1 MRSLLSIFILLAF
14 ASTGA
19 AQDYSTP
26 KPRRQWVTISIDWM
40 RTEPLHFAEHPLE
53 DLVGRQVNDVHNQ
66 PHDYETRDGRILI
79 DVVQFRKR
87 NTGFSAAVYPFG
99 LSVGPALGIRVSAE
113 TLPTIRIN
121 FSGPDAPPPYAL
133 TGANAYDVGGGLFI
147 ADRSAGWG
155 LGAQAFVIGG
165 VGRIKA
171 DDGREG
177 KRTFAEGGGGLIV
190 GPFGVQLAVKFAW
203 NRLDD
208 PVEHRF
214 FTIPVTLR
222 GTLSF

>member
-1 MRSLLSIFILLAF
+1 MRLILSITIIFAL
-14 ASTGA
+14 ASTAA

-40 RTEPLHFAEHPLE
+40 RTEALHFAEHPLE
-53 DLVGRQVNDVHNQ
+53 DLVGQQVNEVHNQ
-66 PHDYETRDGRILI
+66 PHDYETRDGRVLI
-79 DVVQFRKR
+79 DVLQFRKR

-99 LSVGPALGIRVSAE
+99 LSVGVALGVRASVE
-113 TLPTIRIN
+113 TMPTIRIN
-121 FSGPDAPPPYAL
+121 FSGEGAPPAYAL
-133 TGANAYDVGGGLFI
+133 TGANAYDLGVGLFV

-155 LGAQAFVIGG
+155 LGAQAFVVGG

-171 DDGREG
+171 DAGRDG
-177 KRTFAEGGGGLIV
+177 KRTFAEGGGGLII
-190 GPFGVQLAVKFAW
+190 GPFGVQIAVKFAW